1 MKIDKNLD
9 EKLESLNEQQLSFI
23 KDDFKFLVIK
33 LIEYCNSSEVIF
45 SGDKILDEDE
55 ITKELEIYSVEYQS
69 KGYNNYRNDFKKGM
83 GPYKGLEKIEFMIG
97 ERKQFSEWSNK
108 VLIELKLWVGK
119 KKGVFSKKI
128 IYDDVGTS
136 KWFYYKPFLRLNH
149 KISENS
155 NDYTDVISFI
165 EKHEFISLTESE
177 IEFLSG
183 FNQIIYEY
191 LDNVDERIKEDY
203 QRKSK
208 IKSDVIKIIN
218 SEFDKNKDGEL
229 DILEGDNLLLDLVEK
244 NQSIIVDFDHKLIQ
258 NLMKLNKFLN
268 TKKKNLNVVFD
279 LLKTTDN
286 QGELD
291 EILPVIRDSI
301 DNYQSMLIHSL
312 NMVVSIKEKDMV
324 TYYEI
329 YETFDELGVFNSNW
343 ENEISEKLSKIDS
356 KLTEVISSIKQ
367 LMVSISNMEHSISN
381 KIDNLTYVTKSSY
394 NKIHKSLNTELK
406 TIRVG
411 NQWNNLLNGIQTYQ
425 SYKINQN
432 TKS

>member
-23 KDDFKFLVIK
+23 KDDFTFLVNK
-33 LIEYCNSSEVIF
+33 LIQYCNTVKMIQDNKVISKDDYLWVNFGRSSSFQEGYSKEGNYFYGIVSISIYLGKSEKF
-45 SGDKILDEDE
+45 SGDSE
-55 ITKELEIYSVEYQS
+55 IE
-69 KGYNNYRNDFKKGM
+69 
-83 GPYKGLEKIEFMIG
+83 
-97 ERKQFSEWSNK
+97 
-108 VLIELKLWVGK
+108 IELHLWVGK
-119 KKGVFSKKI
+119 QTGLFFKKTLFNDPKLWEIFNYQPLSILYDKKK
-128 IYDDVGTS
+128 DNVN
-136 KWFYYKPFLRLNH
+136 K
-149 KISENS
+149 
-155 NDYTDVISFI
+155 YTDVISFI

-279 LLKTTDN
+279 LLKTTVN

-425 SYKINQN
+425 TYKINQN